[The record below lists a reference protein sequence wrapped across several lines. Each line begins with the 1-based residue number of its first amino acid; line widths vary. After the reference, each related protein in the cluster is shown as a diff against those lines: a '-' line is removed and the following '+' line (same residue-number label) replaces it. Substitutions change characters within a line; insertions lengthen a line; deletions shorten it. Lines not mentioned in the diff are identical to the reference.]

1 MCRRRLF
8 VIYWVLKLSFGD
20 VLSCVIRDV
29 CLKDWGLPEGMGLS
43 DEFRPE
49 VLQRPRCGKY
59 VHGSS
64 WGWESK
70 RQYVLGFNAMLLWIP
85 GAVGSCSTSDSQ
97 GFVKEH
103 EGFARYH
110 WGFGGSLSIRDI
122 SLRVRRIIKD
132 SREISRLSRKIA
144 SLSFSVQKSR
154 ERRRSPC
161 GNQSP
166 IADVVASGLLKNSWH
181 GGVRVVET

>member
-1 MCRRRLF
+1 MCKSTRTSRSKNEREKSFCTIRRFVSGLLIMCRRRLF

-110 WGFGGSLSIRDI
+110 
-122 SLRVRRIIKD
+122 
-132 SREISRLSRKIA
+132 
-144 SLSFSVQKSR
+144 
-154 ERRRSPC
+154 
-161 GNQSP
+161 
-166 IADVVASGLLKNSWH
+166 
-181 GGVRVVET
+181 